1 MTALSSWRA
10 LFVREYLEHRMAF
23 LWAPIG
29 IVGLLTLAALS
40 AIGLKR
46 IQIFDEVPFFAA
58 LKVFELGYLV
68 LLALWLAYLAV
79 ALFFFFGDAFSAD
92 RRNNA
97 MLFWKS
103 MPVSDA
109 KILASKTLAG
119 LLVFPGMILV
129 IGMVT
134 GLLFYLMVNIGAYL
148 MPGLGFLNPLDG
160 FAAFAQVTF
169 FGLVFFLITMAW
181 YAPFFAWV
189 GGLSTVFGRWSL
201 PLAFVI
207 PGLLIV
213 IENVAFFGQPGPRGG
228 YIWNYIAARWNND
241 ALNEADFQLMFMN
254 SRSFDAMFYINRMIQ
269 GTDWTQLGI
278 GLVFAVVVIWLASEY
293 RRRRIA

>member
-29 IVGLLTLAALS
+29 IVGLLALAALS

-46 IQIFDEVPFFAA
+46 IQIFDEVPLLAA
-58 LKVFELGYLV
+58 LKVFELGYIV

-119 LLVFPGMILV
+119 LVVFPAMILA

-160 FAAFAQVTF
+160 FAAFAQVTL
-169 FGLVFFLITMAW
+169 FGLAFFLITMAW

-207 PGLLIV
+207 PGLLVV

-228 YIWNYIAARWNND
+228 HIWNYIASRWNNN

-254 SRSFDAMFYINRMIQ
+254 SRPFDAMFYINRMIH